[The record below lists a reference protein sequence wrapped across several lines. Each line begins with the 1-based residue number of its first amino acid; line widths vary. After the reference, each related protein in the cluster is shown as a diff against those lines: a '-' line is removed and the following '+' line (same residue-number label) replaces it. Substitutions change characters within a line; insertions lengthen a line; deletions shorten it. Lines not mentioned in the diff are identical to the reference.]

1 MARWIRRIYVRF
13 GAPAVLIGISLLTA
27 LLMFGFLYNTMTT
40 DTYEVELFQLSEETI
55 RAAKTVE
62 DPVKTELERTRAA
75 QEVQPSYRYIE
86 EVADN
91 QAAVVDS
98 LFGYVLEAKSAAE
111 PSGEDESE
119 PGPRNLDASLS
130 SLRESIRLFE
140 QNENGLRL
148 TDDMLMSLLVLE
160 EDMILRIEREVRNQV
175 LSVLQ
180 DPLREAGLTQARN
193 AAEQEIR
200 EDEQVP
206 ATAIPAAVAIARSSI
221 VPNELVNDDLTEQQI
236 EQARASVE
244 PTRILQGQVL
254 IQEGQLIDREVYR
267 QLELAGMTEQQS
279 NYHSVLALGLFVLI
293 AAGLLLLVLQSAK
306 IEGVKK
312 AIRLTIVFVVIAL
325 SLAIMKLLEII
336 SGNFEVVIDF
346 IYPTA
351 LAGILVRLLI
361 DERTAVYVTILLSA
375 SAGMMLQSGY
385 AGVFQMD
392 SALYVLFG
400 GLTGIYLIR
409 NGHRSI
415 RILPISLAVG
425 GVHLLYVAFY
435 LLVNQSQYTVEEI
448 AFYVAAALAAGLLS
462 GTLATGVLPLFE
474 TAFGILSTM
483 KLLELSNP
491 NHPLL
496 KKILTE
502 TPGTY
507 HHSVMVA
514 NLSDAACEAIGAN
527 GLLARVGC
535 YYHDIGK
542 TITPQYF
549 IENQSHGNPHDQ
561 LTPQQSRDI
570 ILAHGQDGAA
580 ILRKN
585 KMPKELIDI
594 AEQHHG
600 TTLLKFFYY
609 KAKKHND
616 EIPEQEYRYKGP
628 KPQTR
633 EVAIIMVAD
642 SLEAAVRS
650 MEAPST
656 EKIRE
661 MVDAITEDKLKDG
674 QFDEC
679 DITLKEL
686 KRVKNVMCETL
697 NGIFHSRIAYPDD
710 RK

>member
-1 MARWIRRIYVRF
+1 MAGWIRRIYLRF
-13 GAPAVLIGISLLTA
+13 GAPVVLIGISFMTA
-27 LLMFGFLYNTMTT
+27 LLMFGFLYDTMAT

-62 DPVKTELERTRAA
+62 DPVRTELERARAA
-75 QEVQPSYRYIE
+75 AEVQPSYRYIE
-86 EVADN
+86 EIADN

-98 LFGYVLEAKSAAE
+98 LFGYVLEAKRTTEAD
-111 PSGEDESE
+111 GEDE
-119 PGPRNLDASLS
+119 PDPRDTEEALS
-130 SLRESIRLFE
+130 SLRESIRLLE

-148 TDDMLMSLLVLE
+148 TDDMLLSLLALEDEVL
-160 EDMILRIEREVRNQV
+160 LRVEREVRNQV
-175 LSVLQ
+175 LAVLQ
-180 DPLREAGLTQARN
+180 DPLRETGLTQARN
-193 AAEQEIR
+193 SAEQEIR
-200 EDEQVP
+200 GDDQVP
-206 ATAIPAAVAIARSSI
+206 ASAIPAAVAIARANI
-221 VPNELVNDDLTEQQI
+221 VPNELINEELTEQQT
-236 EQARASVE
+236 EQAQASVE

-279 NYHSVLALGLFVLI
+279 NYRPVLALALFVLI

-306 IEGVKK
+306 VEGVKK
-312 AIRLTIVFVVIAL
+312 AIRLTIIFFVFAL
-325 SLAIMKLLEII
+325 SLVIMKLLEII
-336 SGNFEVVIDF
+336 SGNFGVVIDF

-375 SAGMMLQSGY
+375 CAGMMLQSGY

-435 LLVNQSQYTVEEI
+435 LLMNQSQYTAEEI
-448 AFYVAAALAAGLLS
+448 AFYVAAALASGLLS
-462 GTLATGVLPLFE
+462 GTLATGLLPLFE
-474 TAFGILSTM
+474 TSFGILSTM

-514 NLSDAACEAIGAN
+514 NLSDAACEAVGAN

-542 TITPQYF
+542 TINPQYF
-549 IENQSHGNPHDQ
+549 IENQSHGNPHDH

-570 ILAHGQDGAA
+570 ILAHGKDGAA
-580 ILRKN
+580 ILREQ

-609 KAKKHND
+609 KAKEQNED
-616 EIPEQEYRYKGP
+616 LPEQQYRYTGP
-628 KPQTR
+628 KPQSR
-633 EVAIIMVAD
+633 EIAIIMIAD

-650 MEAPST
+650 MESPST
-656 EKIRE
+656 EKIRK
-661 MVDAITEDKLKDG
+661 MVDSITEDKLKDG

-686 KRVKNVMCETL
+686 KRVKSVMCETL

-710 RK
+710 QK

>member
-1 MARWIRRIYVRF
+1 MAGWIRRIYLRF
-13 GAPAVLIGISLLTA
+13 GAPVVLIGISFMTA
-27 LLMFGFLYNTMTT
+27 LLMFGFLYDTMAT
-40 DTYEVELFQLSEETI
+40 DTYKVELFQLSEETI

-62 DPVKTELERTRAA
+62 DPVRTELERERAA
-75 QEVQPSYRYIE
+75 AEVQPSYRYIE
-86 EVADN
+86 KIADN
-91 QAAVVDS
+91 QASVVDS
-98 LFGYVLEAKSAAE
+98 LFGYVLEAKRANE
-111 PSGEDESE
+111 TGGEDE
-119 PGPRNLDASLS
+119 PDPRDADEALS
-130 SLRESIRLFE
+130 SLRESTRLLE

-148 TDDMLMSLLVLE
+148 TDEMLYSLLALDDEVL
-160 EDMILRIEREVRNQV
+160 MRVEREVRNQV
-175 LSVLQ
+175 LAVLQ
-180 DPLREAGLTQARN
+180 EPLRDAGLMQARN

-200 EDEQVP
+200 RNDQVP
-206 ATAIPAAVAIARSSI
+206 ASAIPAAVAITRANI
-221 VPNELVNDDLTEQQI
+221 IPNEMINEELTEQQQ

-279 NYHSVLALGLFVLI
+279 NYRPLLALSLLVLI

-306 IEGVKK
+306 VEGVKK
-312 AIRLTIVFVVIAL
+312 AIRLTIVFVVVAL

-346 IYPTA
+346 MYPTA

-385 AGVFQMD
+385 AGIFQMD

-435 LLVNQSQYTVEEI
+435 LLVNQSQYSAEEV

-462 GTLATGVLPLFE
+462 GTLATGLLPLLE

-542 TITPQYF
+542 TINPQYF
-549 IENQSHGNPHDQ
+549 IENQSHGNPHDH
-561 LTPQQSRDI
+561 LTPEQSRDI
-570 ILAHGQDGAA
+570 ILAHGKDGAA
-580 ILRKN
+580 ILRKQ

-600 TTLLKFFYY
+600 TTLLKFFYH
-609 KAKKHND
+609 KAKEQND
-616 EIPEQEYRYKGP
+616 ALSEQEYRYSGP
-628 KPQTR
+628 KPQSR
-633 EVAIIMVAD
+633 EIAIIMVAD

-650 MEAPST
+650 MDSPST
-656 EKIRE
+656 EKIRK

-686 KRVKNVMCETL
+686 KRVKSVMCETL

-710 RK
+710 KK

>member
-1 MARWIRRIYVRF
+1 MAGWIRRIYLRF
-13 GAPAVLIGISLLTA
+13 GAPVVLIGISFMTA
-27 LLMFGFLYNTMTT
+27 LLMFGFLYDTMAT

-62 DPVKTELERTRAA
+62 DPVRTELERERAA

-86 EVADN
+86 EIADN

-98 LFGYVLEAKSAAE
+98 LFGYVLEAKQTSE
-111 PSGEDESE
+111 PDGEEE
-119 PGPRNLDASLS
+119 PGPHDADAALS
-130 SLRESIRLFE
+130 SLRESIRLLE

-148 TDDMLMSLLVLE
+148 TDDMLLSLLALE
-160 EDMILRIEREVRNQV
+160 EEVLMRIEREVRNQV
-175 LSVLQ
+175 LAVMQ
-180 DPLREAGLTQARN
+180 DPLRMAGLTQARN
-193 AAEQEIR
+193 SAEQEIR
-200 EDEQVP
+200 ENDQVP
-206 ATAIPAAVAIARSSI
+206 ATAITAAVAITRANI
-221 VPNELVNDDLTEQQI
+221 IPNELINEELTEQQT
-236 EQARASVE
+236 EQARASIE

-279 NYHSVLALGLFVLI
+279 NYRPVLALSLLVLI

-306 IEGVKK
+306 VEGVKK
-312 AIRLTIVFVVIAL
+312 AIRLTMIFAVVAL

-351 LAGILVRLLI
+351 LAGILLRLLI

-375 SAGMMLQSGY
+375 CAGMMLQSGY

-435 LLVNQSQYTVEEI
+435 LLMNQTQYTTEEI

-462 GTLATGVLPLFE
+462 GTLATGLLPLFE

-542 TITPQYF
+542 TINPQYF
-549 IENQSHGNPHDQ
+549 IENQSHGNLHDQ
-561 LTPQQSRDI
+561 LTPEQSRDI
-570 ILAHGQDGAA
+570 ILAHAKDGAA
-580 ILRKN
+580 ILRKHR
-585 KMPKELIDI
+585 MPKELIDI

-609 KAKKHND
+609 KAKQQN
-616 EIPEQEYRYKGP
+616 EELPEQGYRYTGP
-628 KPQTR
+628 KPQSR
-633 EVAIIMVAD
+633 EIAIIMVAD

-650 MEAPST
+650 MESPST
-656 EKIRE
+656 EKIRK
-661 MVDAITEDKLKDG
+661 MVDSITEDKLKDG

-686 KRVKNVMCETL
+686 KRVKSVMCETL
-697 NGIFHSRIAYPDD
+697 NGIFHSRIAYPEDE
-710 RK
+710 K

>member
-1 MARWIRRIYVRF
+1 MAGWIRRIYLRF
-13 GAPAVLIGISLLTA
+13 GAPVVLIGISFMTA
-27 LLMFGFLYNTMTT
+27 LLMFGFLYDTMAT

-62 DPVKTELERTRAA
+62 DPVRTELERARAA
-75 QEVQPSYRYIE
+75 AEVQPSYRYIE
-86 EVADN
+86 EIADN

-98 LFGYVLEAKSAAE
+98 LFGYVLEAKRTTEADE
-111 PSGEDESE
+111 PD
-119 PGPRNLDASLS
+119 PRDTEEALS
-130 SLRESIRLFE
+130 SLRESIRLLE

-148 TDDMLMSLLVLE
+148 TDDMLLSLLALEDEVL
-160 EDMILRIEREVRNQV
+160 LRVEREVRNQV
-175 LSVLQ
+175 LAVLQ
-180 DPLREAGLTQARN
+180 DPLRETGLTQARN
-193 AAEQEIR
+193 SAEQEIR
-200 EDEQVP
+200 GDDQVP
-206 ATAIPAAVAIARSSI
+206 ASAIPAAVAIARANI
-221 VPNELVNDDLTEQQI
+221 VPNELINEELTEQQT
-236 EQARASVE
+236 EQAQASVE

-279 NYHSVLALGLFVLI
+279 NYRPVLALALFVLI

-306 IEGVKK
+306 VEGVKK
-312 AIRLTIVFVVIAL
+312 AIRLTIIFFVFAL
-325 SLAIMKLLEII
+325 SLVIMKLLEII
-336 SGNFEVVIDF
+336 SGNFGVVIDF

-375 SAGMMLQSGY
+375 CAGMMLQSGY

-415 RILPISLAVG
+415 CILPISLAVG

-435 LLVNQSQYTVEEI
+435 LLMNQSQYTVEEI

-462 GTLATGVLPLFE
+462 GTLATGLLPLFE

-514 NLSDAACEAIGAN
+514 NLSDAACEAVGAN

-542 TITPQYF
+542 TINPQYF
-549 IENQSHGNPHDQ
+549 IENQSHGNPHDH

-570 ILAHGQDGAA
+570 ILAHGKDGAA
-580 ILRKN
+580 ILREQ

-609 KAKKHND
+609 KAKGQNED
-616 EIPEQEYRYKGP
+616 LPEQQYRYTGP
-628 KPQTR
+628 KPQSR
-633 EVAIIMVAD
+633 EIAIIMIAD

-650 MEAPST
+650 MESPST
-656 EKIRE
+656 EKIRK
-661 MVDAITEDKLKDG
+661 MVDSITEDKLKDG

-686 KRVKNVMCETL
+686 KRVKSVMCETL

-710 RK
+710 QK

>member
-1 MARWIRRIYVRF
+1 MAGWIRRIYLRF
-13 GAPAVLIGISLLTA
+13 GAPVVLVGISFMTA
-27 LLMFGFLYNTMTT
+27 LLMFGFLYDTMAT

-62 DPVKTELERTRAA
+62 DPVRTELERTRAA
-75 QEVQPSYRYIE
+75 AEVQPSYRYIE
-86 EVADN
+86 EIADN

-98 LFGYVLEAKSAAE
+98 LFGYVLEAKRATEAG
-111 PSGEDESE
+111 GEDE
-119 PGPRNLDASLS
+119 PDPRDAVGALA
-130 SLRESIRLFE
+130 SLRESIRLLE

-148 TDDMLMSLLVLE
+148 TDDMLLSLLALENDVL
-160 EDMILRIEREVRNQV
+160 LRVEREVRNQV
-175 LSVLQ
+175 LAVLQ
-180 DPLREAGLTQARN
+180 DPLRETGLTQARN
-193 AAEQEIR
+193 SAEQEIR
-200 EDEQVP
+200 RDDQVP
-206 ATAIPAAVAIARSSI
+206 ASAIPVAVAIARANI
-221 VPNELVNDDLTEQQI
+221 VPNELINEELTEQQS
-236 EQARASVE
+236 EQAQASVE

-267 QLELAGMTEQQS
+267 QLELAGMTEQPS
-279 NYHSVLALGLFVLI
+279 NYRPVLALGLFVLI
-293 AAGLLLLVLQSAK
+293 TAGLLLLVLQSAK
-306 IEGVKK
+306 VEGVKK
-312 AIRLTIVFVVIAL
+312 AIRLTIVFFVFAL
-325 SLAIMKLLEII
+325 SLVIMKLLEII
-336 SGNFEVVIDF
+336 SGNFGVVVDF

-375 SAGMMLQSGY
+375 CAGMMLQSGY

-425 GVHLLYVAFY
+425 GVHLLYIAFY
-435 LLVNQSQYTVEEI
+435 LLLNQSQYTVEEI

-462 GTLATGVLPLFE
+462 GTLATGLLPLFE

-514 NLSDAACEAIGAN
+514 NLSDAACEAVGAN

-542 TITPQYF
+542 TINPQYF
-549 IENQSHGNPHDQ
+549 IENQSHGNPHDY

-570 ILAHGQDGAA
+570 ILAHGKDGAA
-580 ILRKN
+580 ILRKQ

-609 KAKKHND
+609 KAKEKN
-616 EIPEQEYRYKGP
+616 EELPEQEYRYTGP
-628 KPQTR
+628 KPQSR
-633 EVAIIMVAD
+633 EIAIIMIAD

-650 MEAPST
+650 MESPST
-656 EKIRE
+656 EKIRK
-661 MVDAITEDKLKDG
+661 MVDSITEDKLKDG

-686 KRVKNVMCETL
+686 KRVKSVMCETL

-710 RK
+710 KK

>member
-1 MARWIRRIYVRF
+1 MAGWIRRIYLRF
-13 GAPAVLIGISLLTA
+13 GAPVVLIGISFMTA
-27 LLMFGFLYNTMTT
+27 LLMFGFLYDTMST

-62 DPVKTELERTRAA
+62 DPVRTELERERAA
-75 QEVQPSYRYIE
+75 AEVQPSYRYIE
-86 EVADN
+86 EIADN

-98 LFGYVLEAKSAAE
+98 LFGYVLEAKRATETDGEVE
-111 PSGEDESE
+111 PD
-119 PGPRNLDASLS
+119 PLS
-130 SLRESIRLFE
+130 SDEALSNLRESIRLLE

-148 TDDMLMSLLVLE
+148 TDDMLLSLLALE
-160 EDMILRIEREVRNQV
+160 EDVLMRVEREVRNQV
-175 LSVLQ
+175 LAVLQ

-193 AAEQEIR
+193 SAEQEIR
-200 EDEQVP
+200 GDDQVP
-206 ATAIPAAVAIARSSI
+206 ASAIPAAAAIARANI
-221 VPNELVNDDLTEQQI
+221 VPNELINEELTEQQKD
-236 EQARASVE
+236 QARASVE

-279 NYHSVLALGLFVLI
+279 NYRPVLALSLFVLI

-306 IEGVKK
+306 VEGVKK
-312 AIRLTIVFVVIAL
+312 AIRLTIVFVVFAL

-336 SGNFEVVIDF
+336 SGNFGVVIDF

-435 LLVNQSQYTVEEI
+435 LLMNQSQYTVEEI

-462 GTLATGVLPLFE
+462 GTLATGLLPLFE
-474 TAFGILSTM
+474 AAFGILSTM

-542 TITPQYF
+542 TINPQFF
-549 IENQSHGNPHDQ
+549 IENQSHGNPHDH
-561 LTPQQSRDI
+561 LSPEQSRDI
-570 ILAHGQDGAA
+570 ILAHGKDGAA
-580 ILRKN
+580 ILRKQ

-609 KAKKHND
+609 KAKEQND
-616 EIPEQEYRYKGP
+616 ELPEEQYRYTGP
-628 KPQTR
+628 KPQSR
-633 EVAIIMVAD
+633 EIAIIMVAD

-650 MEAPST
+650 MQSPST
-656 EKIRE
+656 EKIRK
-661 MVDAITEDKLKDG
+661 MVDSITEDKLKDG

-686 KRVKNVMCETL
+686 KRVKSVMCETL

-710 RK
+710 KK

>member
-1 MARWIRRIYVRF
+1 MAGWIRRIYVRF
-13 GAPAVLIGISLLTA
+13 GAPVVLIGISFMTA
-27 LLMFGFLYNTMTT
+27 LLMFGFLYDTMAT

-62 DPVKTELERTRAA
+62 DPVRTALERERAA

-86 EVADN
+86 EIADN

-98 LFGYVLEAKSAAE
+98 LFGYVLEAKRATE
-111 PSGEDESE
+111 TDGEDE
-119 PGPRNLDASLS
+119 PDPRSSDEALS
-130 SLRESIRLFE
+130 SLRESIRLLE

-148 TDDMLMSLLVLE
+148 TDDMLLSLLALEDDVL
-160 EDMILRIEREVRNQV
+160 MRVEREVRNQV
-175 LSVLQ
+175 LAVLQ
-180 DPLREAGLTQARN
+180 EPLREDGLTQARN

-200 EDEQVP
+200 EDDEVP
-206 ATAIPAAVAIARSSI
+206 ASAIPAAAAIARANI
-221 VPNELVNDDLTEQQI
+221 VPNELINEELTEQQT

-254 IQEGQLIDREVYR
+254 IQDGQLIDREVYR

-279 NYHSVLALGLFVLI
+279 NYRPAVALSLFVLI

-306 IEGVKK
+306 VEGVKK
-312 AIRLTIVFVVIAL
+312 AIRLTIVFVVFAL
-325 SLAIMKLLEII
+325 CLVIMKLLEVI
-336 SGNFEVVIDF
+336 SGNFGLVIDF

-351 LAGILVRLLI
+351 LAGILLRLLI

-375 SAGMMLQSGY
+375 CAGMMLQSGY

-425 GVHLLYVAFY
+425 GVHLLYVGFY
-435 LLVNQSQYTVEEI
+435 LLMNQSQYTAEEI
-448 AFYVAAALAAGLLS
+448 AFYVAAAMAAGLLS
-462 GTLATGVLPLFE
+462 GTLATGLLPLFE

-542 TITPQYF
+542 SINPQYF
-549 IENQSHGNPHDQ
+549 IENQSHGNPHDH
-561 LTPQQSRDI
+561 LSPEQSRDI
-570 ILAHGQDGAA
+570 ILAHAKDGAA
-580 ILRKN
+580 ILREQ

-609 KAKKHND
+609 KAKQHN
-616 EIPEQEYRYKGP
+616 EELPEQSYRYVGP
-628 KPQTR
+628 KPQSR

-650 MEAPST
+650 MESPST
-656 EKIRE
+656 EKIRK
-661 MVDAITEDKLKDG
+661 MVDSITEDKLKDG

-686 KRVKNVMCETL
+686 KRVKSVMCETL

-710 RK
+710 QK

>member
-1 MARWIRRIYVRF
+1 MAGWIRRIYLRF
-13 GAPAVLIGISLLTA
+13 GAPVVLIGISFMTA
-27 LLMFGFLYNTMTT
+27 LLMFGFLYDTMAT
-40 DTYEVELFQLSEETI
+40 DTYKVELFQLSEETI

-62 DPVKTELERTRAA
+62 DPVRTELERERAA
-75 QEVQPSYRYIE
+75 AEVQPSYRYIE
-86 EVADN
+86 KIADN
-91 QAAVVDS
+91 QASVVDS
-98 LFGYVLEAKSAAE
+98 LFGYVLEAKRANE
-111 PSGEDESE
+111 TGGEDE
-119 PGPRNLDASLS
+119 PDPRDADEALS
-130 SLRESIRLFE
+130 SLRESTRLLE

-148 TDDMLMSLLVLE
+148 TDDMLYSLLALDDEVL
-160 EDMILRIEREVRNQV
+160 MRVEREVRNQV
-175 LSVLQ
+175 LAVLQ
-180 DPLREAGLTQARN
+180 EPLRDAGLMQARN

-200 EDEQVP
+200 RNDQVP
-206 ATAIPAAVAIARSSI
+206 ASAIPAAVAITRANI
-221 VPNELVNDDLTEQQI
+221 IPNEMINEELTEQQQ

-244 PTRILQGQVL
+244 PNRILQGQVL

-279 NYHSVLALGLFVLI
+279 NYRPLLALSLLVLI

-306 IEGVKK
+306 VEGVKK
-312 AIRLTIVFVVIAL
+312 AIRLTIVFVVVAL

-346 IYPTA
+346 MYPTA

-385 AGVFQMD
+385 AGIFQMD

-435 LLVNQSQYTVEEI
+435 LLVNQSQYSAEEV

-462 GTLATGVLPLFE
+462 GTLATGLLPLFE

-542 TITPQYF
+542 TINPQYF
-549 IENQSHGNPHDQ
+549 IENQSHGNPHDH
-561 LTPQQSRDI
+561 LTPEQSRDI
-570 ILAHGQDGAA
+570 ILAHGKDGAA
-580 ILRKN
+580 ILRKQ

-600 TTLLKFFYY
+600 TTLLKFFYH
-609 KAKKHND
+609 KAKEQND
-616 EIPEQEYRYKGP
+616 ALSEQEYRYSGP
-628 KPQTR
+628 KPQSR
-633 EVAIIMVAD
+633 EIAIIMVAD

-650 MEAPST
+650 MDSPST
-656 EKIRE
+656 EKIRK

-686 KRVKNVMCETL
+686 KRVKSVMCETL

-710 RK
+710 QK

>member
-1 MARWIRRIYVRF
+1 MAGWIRRIYLRF
-13 GAPAVLIGISLLTA
+13 GAPVVLIGISFMTA
-27 LLMFGFLYNTMTT
+27 LLMFGFLYDTMST

-62 DPVKTELERTRAA
+62 DPVRTELERERAA
-75 QEVQPSYRYIE
+75 AEVQPSYRYIE
-86 EVADN
+86 EIADN

-98 LFGYVLEAKSAAE
+98 LFGYVLEAKRATETDGEVE
-111 PSGEDESE
+111 PDPLSSDE
-119 PGPRNLDASLS
+119 ALS
-130 SLRESIRLFE
+130 SLRESIRLLE

-148 TDDMLMSLLVLE
+148 TDDMLLSLLALE
-160 EDMILRIEREVRNQV
+160 EDVLMRVEREVRNQV
-175 LSVLQ
+175 LAVLQ

-193 AAEQEIR
+193 SAEQEIR
-200 EDEQVP
+200 GDDQVP
-206 ATAIPAAVAIARSSI
+206 ASAIPAAAAIARANI
-221 VPNELVNDDLTEQQI
+221 VPNELINEELTEQQKD
-236 EQARASVE
+236 QARASVE

-279 NYHSVLALGLFVLI
+279 NYRPALALSLFVLI

-306 IEGVKK
+306 VEGVKK
-312 AIRLTIVFVVIAL
+312 AIRLTIVFVVFAL

-336 SGNFEVVIDF
+336 SGNFGVVIDF

-409 NGHRSI
+409 NGHKSI

-435 LLVNQSQYTVEEI
+435 LLMNQSQYTVEEI

-462 GTLATGVLPLFE
+462 GTLATGLLPLFE
-474 TAFGILSTM
+474 AAFGILSTM

-542 TITPQYF
+542 TINPQFF
-549 IENQSHGNPHDQ
+549 IENQSHGNPHDH
-561 LTPQQSRDI
+561 LSPEQSRDI
-570 ILAHGQDGAA
+570 ILAHGKDGAA
-580 ILRKN
+580 ILRKQ

-609 KAKKHND
+609 KAKEQN
-616 EIPEQEYRYKGP
+616 EELPEEQYRYTGP
-628 KPQTR
+628 KPQSR
-633 EVAIIMVAD
+633 EIAIIMVAD

-650 MEAPST
+650 MQSPST
-656 EKIRE
+656 EKIRK
-661 MVDAITEDKLKDG
+661 MVDSITEDKLKDG

-686 KRVKNVMCETL
+686 KRVKSVMCETL

-710 RK
+710 KK

>member
-1 MARWIRRIYVRF
+1 MARWIRRIYLRF
-13 GAPAVLIGISLLTA
+13 GAPVVLIGISLLTA
-27 LLMFGFLYNTMTT
+27 LLMFGFLYNTMAT

-62 DPVKTELERTRAA
+62 DPVRTELERARAA

-98 LFGYVLEAKSAAE
+98 LFGYVLEAKRTTE
-111 PSGEDESE
+111 PNGEEE
-119 PGPRNLDASLS
+119 PGPRDLDESLS

-180 DPLREAGLTQARN
+180 EPLREAGVIQARN
-193 AAEQEIR
+193 TAEQEIR

-206 ATAIPAAVAIARSSI
+206 ATAIPAAAAIARASI
-221 VPNELVNDDLTEQQI
+221 VPNELVNEELTEQQT

-279 NYHSVLALGLFVLI
+279 NYRPVLALSLFVLI

-306 IEGVKK
+306 VEGVKK
-312 AIRLTIVFVVIAL
+312 AIRLTIVFVVVAL

-400 GLTGIYLIR
+400 SLTGIYLIR

-462 GTLATGVLPLFE
+462 GTLATGLLPLFE

-535 YYHDIGK
+535 YYHDVGK
-542 TITPQYF
+542 TINPQYF

-580 ILRKN
+580 ILRKY

-609 KAKKHND
+609 KAKKNND
-616 EIPEQEYRYKGP
+616 ELSEQEYRYAGP

-633 EVAIIMVAD
+633 EIAIIMVAD

-710 RK
+710 KK

>member
-1 MARWIRRIYVRF
+1 MAGWIRRIYLRF
-13 GAPAVLIGISLLTA
+13 GAPVVLIGISFMTA
-27 LLMFGFLYNTMTT
+27 LLMFGFLYDTMAT

-62 DPVKTELERTRAA
+62 DPVRTELERERAA
-75 QEVQPSYRYIE
+75 AEVQPSYRYIE
-86 EVADN
+86 EIADN
-91 QAAVVDS
+91 QAALVDS
-98 LFGYVLEAKSAAE
+98 LFGYVLEAKRADRAG
-111 PSGEDESE
+111 GEDE
-119 PGPRNLDASLS
+119 PDPRESDEALN
-130 SLRESIRLFE
+130 SLRESIRLLE

-148 TDDMLMSLLVLE
+148 TDDMLFSLLTLEDEVL
-160 EDMILRIEREVRNQV
+160 MRVQREVRNQV
-175 LSVLQ
+175 LAVLQ

-193 AAEQEIR
+193 SAEQEIR
-200 EDEQVP
+200 GNDQVP
-206 ATAIPAAVAIARSSI
+206 ASAIPAAVAITRAAI
-221 VPNELVNDDLTEQQI
+221 MPNEVINEELTEQQA
-236 EQARASVE
+236 EQARASIE

-279 NYHSVLALGLFVLI
+279 NYRPVMALSLLVLI
-293 AAGLLLLVLQSAK
+293 AAGLLLLVLQSSKA
-306 IEGVKK
+306 EGVKK
-312 AIRLTIVFVVIAL
+312 AIRLTIVFVVVAL

-435 LLVNQSQYTVEEI
+435 LLVNQSQYSTEEV

-462 GTLATGVLPLFE
+462 GTLATGLLPLFE

-542 TITPQYF
+542 TINPQYF

-561 LTPQQSRDI
+561 LTPEQSRDI
-570 ILAHGQDGAA
+570 ILAHGKDGAA
-580 ILRKN
+580 ILRKQ

-609 KAKKHND
+609 KAKEQN
-616 EIPEQEYRYKGP
+616 EELPEQEYRYTGP
-628 KPQTR
+628 KPQSR
-633 EVAIIMVAD
+633 EIAIIMIAD

-650 MEAPST
+650 MESPST
-656 EKIRE
+656 EKIRK
-661 MVDAITEDKLKDG
+661 MVDSIMEDKLKDG

-686 KRVKNVMCETL
+686 KRAKSVMCETL

-710 RK
+710 QE

>member
-1 MARWIRRIYVRF
+1 MAGWIRRIYVRV
-13 GAPAVLIGISLLTA
+13 GAPVVLIGISFMTA
-27 LLMFGFLYNTMTT
+27 LLMFGFLFDTMAN

-62 DPVKTELERTRAA
+62 DPERTALERERAA

-86 EVADN
+86 EIADN

-98 LFGYVLEAKSAAE
+98 LFGYVLEAKRATETGGEGE
-111 PSGEDESE
+111 PDPRSSDE
-119 PGPRNLDASLS
+119 ALS
-130 SLRESIRLFE
+130 SLRESIRLLE

-148 TDDMLMSLLVLE
+148 TDDMLLSLLALEDEVL
-160 EDMILRIEREVRNQV
+160 MRVEREVRNQV
-175 LSVLQ
+175 LAVLQ
-180 DPLREAGLTQARN
+180 NPLREAGLTQARN

-200 EDEQVP
+200 EDDQVP
-206 ATAIPAAVAIARSSI
+206 ASAIPAAVAIARANI
-221 VPNELVNDDLTEQQI
+221 VPNELINEELTEQQT

-279 NYHSVLALGLFVLI
+279 NYRPVIALSLFVLI

-306 IEGVKK
+306 VEGVKK
-312 AIRLTIVFVVIAL
+312 AIRLAIVFFVFAL
-325 SLAIMKLLEII
+325 CLAIMKLLEVI
-336 SGNFEVVIDF
+336 SGNFGVVIDF

-351 LAGILVRLLI
+351 LAGILMRLLI

-375 SAGMMLQSGY
+375 CAGMMLQSGY

-435 LLVNQSQYTVEEI
+435 LLMNQSQYTAQEV

-462 GTLATGVLPLFE
+462 GTLATGLLPLFE

-542 TITPQYF
+542 SIKPQYF
-549 IENQSHGNPHDQ
+549 IENQSHGNPHDH
-561 LTPQQSRDI
+561 LSPEQSRDI
-570 ILAHGQDGAA
+570 ILAHAKDGAA
-580 ILRKN
+580 ILREQ

-609 KAKKHND
+609 KAKQHN
-616 EIPEQEYRYKGP
+616 EELPEQPYRYAGP
-628 KPQTR
+628 KPQSR

-650 MEAPST
+650 MESPST
-656 EKIRE
+656 EKIRK
-661 MVDAITEDKLKDG
+661 MVDSITEDKLKDG

-686 KRVKNVMCETL
+686 KRVKSVMCETL

-710 RK
+710 QK

>member
-1 MARWIRRIYVRF
+1 MAGWIRRIYLRF
-13 GAPAVLIGISLLTA
+13 GAPVVLIGISFMTA
-27 LLMFGFLYNTMTT
+27 LLMFGFLYDTMAT
-40 DTYEVELFQLSEETI
+40 DTYKVELFQLSEETI

-62 DPVKTELERTRAA
+62 DPVRTELERERAA
-75 QEVQPSYRYIE
+75 AEVQPSYRYIE
-86 EVADN
+86 KIADN
-91 QAAVVDS
+91 QASVVDS
-98 LFGYVLEAKSAAE
+98 LFGYVLEAKRANE
-111 PSGEDESE
+111 TGGEDE
-119 PGPRNLDASLS
+119 PDPRDADEALS
-130 SLRESIRLFE
+130 SLRESTRLLE

-148 TDDMLMSLLVLE
+148 TDDMLYSLLALDDEVL
-160 EDMILRIEREVRNQV
+160 MRVEREVRNQV
-175 LSVLQ
+175 LAVLQ
-180 DPLREAGLTQARN
+180 EPLRDAGLMQARN

-200 EDEQVP
+200 RNDQVP
-206 ATAIPAAVAIARSSI
+206 ASAIPAAVAITRANI
-221 VPNELVNDDLTEQQI
+221 IPNEMINEELTEQQQ

-279 NYHSVLALGLFVLI
+279 NYRPLLALSLLVLI

-306 IEGVKK
+306 VEGVKK
-312 AIRLTIVFVVIAL
+312 AIRLTIVFVVVAL

-346 IYPTA
+346 MYPTA

-385 AGVFQMD
+385 AGIFQMD

-435 LLVNQSQYTVEEI
+435 LLVNQSQYSAEEV

-462 GTLATGVLPLFE
+462 GTLATGLLPLFE

-542 TITPQYF
+542 TINPQYF
-549 IENQSHGNPHDQ
+549 IENQTHGNPHDH
-561 LTPQQSRDI
+561 LTPEQSRDI
-570 ILAHGQDGAA
+570 ILAHGKDGAA
-580 ILRKN
+580 ILRKQ

-600 TTLLKFFYY
+600 TTLLKFFYH
-609 KAKKHND
+609 KAKEQND
-616 EIPEQEYRYKGP
+616 ALSEQEYRYSGP
-628 KPQTR
+628 KPQSR
-633 EVAIIMVAD
+633 EIAIIMVAD

-650 MEAPST
+650 MDSPST
-656 EKIRE
+656 EKIRK

-686 KRVKNVMCETL
+686 KRVKSVMCETL

-710 RK
+710 QK

>member
-1 MARWIRRIYVRF
+1 MAGWIRRIYVRF
-13 GAPAVLIGISLLTA
+13 GAPVVLIGISFMTA
-27 LLMFGFLYNTMTT
+27 LLMFGFLYDTMAT

-62 DPVKTELERTRAA
+62 DPVRTALERERAA

-86 EVADN
+86 EIADN

-98 LFGYVLEAKSAAE
+98 LFGYVLEAKRATE
-111 PSGEDESE
+111 TDGEDE
-119 PGPRNLDASLS
+119 PDPRSSDEALS
-130 SLRESIRLFE
+130 SLRESIRLLE

-148 TDDMLMSLLVLE
+148 TDDMLLSLLALEDDVL
-160 EDMILRIEREVRNQV
+160 MRVEREVRNQV
-175 LSVLQ
+175 LAVLQ
-180 DPLREAGLTQARN
+180 EPLREDGLTQARN

-200 EDEQVP
+200 EDDEVP
-206 ATAIPAAVAIARSSI
+206 ASAIPAAAAIARANI
-221 VPNELVNDDLTEQQI
+221 VPNELINEELTEQQT

-254 IQEGQLIDREVYR
+254 IQDGQLIDREVYR

-279 NYHSVLALGLFVLI
+279 NYRPAVALSLFVLI

-306 IEGVKK
+306 VEGVKK
-312 AIRLTIVFVVIAL
+312 AIRLTIVFVVCAL
-325 SLAIMKLLEII
+325 CLAIMKLLEVI
-336 SGNFEVVIDF
+336 SGNFGVVIDF

-351 LAGILVRLLI
+351 LAGILLRLLI

-375 SAGMMLQSGY
+375 CAGMMLQSGY

-425 GVHLLYVAFY
+425 GVHLLYAAFY
-435 LLVNQSQYTVEEI
+435 LLMNQSQYTAQEI

-462 GTLATGVLPLFE
+462 GTLATGLLPLFE

-542 TITPQYF
+542 SINPQYF
-549 IENQSHGNPHDQ
+549 IENQSHGNPHDH
-561 LTPQQSRDI
+561 LSPEQSRDI
-570 ILAHGQDGAA
+570 ILAHAKDGAA
-580 ILRKN
+580 ILREQ

-609 KAKKHND
+609 KAKQHN
-616 EIPEQEYRYKGP
+616 EELPEQPYRYAGP
-628 KPQTR
+628 KPQSR

-650 MEAPST
+650 MESPST
-656 EKIRE
+656 DKIRK
-661 MVDAITEDKLKDG
+661 MVDSIMEDKLKDG

-686 KRVKNVMCETL
+686 KRVKSVMCETL

-710 RK
+710 QK